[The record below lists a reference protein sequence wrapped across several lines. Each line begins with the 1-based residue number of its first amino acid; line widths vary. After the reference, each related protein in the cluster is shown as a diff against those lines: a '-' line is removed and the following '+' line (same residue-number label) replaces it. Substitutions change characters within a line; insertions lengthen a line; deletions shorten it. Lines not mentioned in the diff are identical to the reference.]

1 MPGTVPATGS
11 GGPASAEP
19 GGAAARRIRIG
30 TGGMLL
36 RQDIERA
43 HDHRKLHR
51 LVAAIA
57 NSLGPKPKEPNRP
70 SVHYLLWAILI

>member
-1 MPGTVPATGS
+1 
-11 GGPASAEP
+11 
-19 GGAAARRIRIG
+19 
-30 TGGMLL
+30 MLL
-36 RQDIERA
+36 QQDIERA